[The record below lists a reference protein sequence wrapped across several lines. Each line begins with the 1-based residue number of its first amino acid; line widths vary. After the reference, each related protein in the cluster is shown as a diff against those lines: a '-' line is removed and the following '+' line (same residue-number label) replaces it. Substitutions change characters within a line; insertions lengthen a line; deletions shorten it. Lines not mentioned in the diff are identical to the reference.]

1 MAVPP
6 PSSSFVAFPP
16 AAEAGRVFFGKNSTR
31 PRDEVQEVVYFPC
44 AEYEPGAQVEVRV
57 ERGAQVEVGVER
69 GAQVE
74 VRDERGAQVEVGVER
89 GAQVEVRVERGV
101 QVEVRV
107 ERGAQVEVRVERG
120 AQVEVRDERGAQ
132 VEVGVERGAQV
143 EVRVERGA
151 QVEVR
156 VERGAQ
162 VEVRVERGAQAECTY
177 ITINQAQRTHA
188 VVLSR
193 PAWLWGA
200 EMGANEHGVC
210 IANAAVVA
218 REPGARTEALLGM
231 DLVRLG
237 VERGSTAKVALDTI
251 VSLLE
256 EHGQGGNYFEDRN
269 AYQAFHSAFLIADRV
284 EGWVLETVG
293 KYWAAERITE
303 GFKGHCQHLSITTN
317 IDAEHPELR
326 SYAQEQGWWSEGQEF
341 NFSEVFS
348 LPNEESSPCAGKE
361 FFGNQE
367 GDLTVQTVI
376 DALRDK
382 ETGVCVDSESLLT
395 TASMVSVLPQSTASP
410 CVHFFTAT
418 PDPARSIFKPFIFVD
433 DVKLV
438 PQAQSPSYGEGDP
451 VKLQP
456 RFESKVDRRHELYKA
471 HEWALTVIDSE
482 EMLCLCSSRAD
493 SL

>member
-1 MAVPP
+1 
-6 PSSSFVAFPP
+6 
-16 AAEAGRVFFGKNSTR
+16 
-31 PRDEVQEVVYFPC
+31 
-44 AEYEPGAQVEVRV
+44 
-57 ERGAQVEVGVER
+57 
-69 GAQVE
+69 
-74 VRDERGAQVEVGVER
+74 
-89 GAQVEVRVERGV
+89 
-101 QVEVRV
+101 
-107 ERGAQVEVRVERG
+107 
-120 AQVEVRDERGAQ
+120 
-132 VEVGVERGAQV
+132 
-143 EVRVERGA
+143 
-151 QVEVR
+151 
-156 VERGAQ
+156 
-162 VEVRVERGAQAECTY
+162 
-177 ITINQAQRTHA
+177 
-188 VVLSR
+188 
-193 PAWLWGA
+193 
-200 EMGANEHGVC
+200 MGANEHGVC

-237 VERGSTAKVALDTI
+237 LERGSTAKVALDTI

-256 EHGQGGNYFEDRN
+256 EHGQGGNYSEDRN
-269 AYQAFHSAFLIADRV
+269 AYQAFHSAFLIADRM

-303 GFKGHCQHLSITTN
+303 GFKGLCEHLSITTN

-348 LPNEESSPCAGKE
+348 LPNKESSPCAGKE

-438 PQAQSPSYGEGDP
+438 PQAQSPCFGEVDP

-482 EMLCLCSSRAD
+482 EEPGQKLKETMLDLEKQGLQAMEDMLLSTEPLDPAEVAD
-493 SL
+493 LFYDCVDTEIKFYKRGVPF

>member
-1 MAVPP
+1 MPRDSVPAATSSCRDRRARLSRMAVAL

-16 AAEAGRVFFGKNSTR
+16 VAEAGRVVFGKNSTR

-44 AEYEPGAQVEVRV
+44 AEYEPGAQVE
-57 ERGAQVEVGVER
+57 
-69 GAQVE
+69 
-74 VRDERGAQVEVGVER
+74 
-89 GAQVEVRVERGV
+89 
-101 QVEVRV
+101 
-107 ERGAQVEVRVERG
+107 
-120 AQVEVRDERGAQ
+120 
-132 VEVGVERGAQV
+132 
-143 EVRVERGA
+143 
-151 QVEVR
+151 
-156 VERGAQ
+156 
-162 VEVRVERGAQAECTY
+162 CTY
-177 ITINQAQRTHA
+177 ITINQVERTHA

-210 IANAAVVA
+210 IANAAVVTK
-218 REPGARTEALLGM
+218 EPGVRTEALLGM

-256 EHGQGGNYFEDRN
+256 EHGQGGNYSEDRK

-303 GFKGHCQHLSITTN
+303 GFKGLCQHLSITTN
-317 IDAEHPELR
+317 IDAEHSELR
-326 SYAQEQGWWSEGQEF
+326 SYAQEQGWWSEGREF

-348 LPNEESSPCAGKE
+348 LPDEERSPCAGKE
-361 FFGNQE
+361 FLGNQE

-438 PQAQSPSYGEGDP
+438 PQAQSPCFGEVDP
-451 VKLQP
+451 VKIQP

-482 EMLCLCSSRAD
+482 EEPGQKLKETMLDLEKQGLQAMEDMLLSTEPLDPAEVAD
-493 SL
+493 LFYDCVDTEIKFYKRGVPF